1 MNHRTKYRLFGI
13 PLSWLVLIVF
23 DAGLVLMVM
32 GQEKR
37 QALPPAVV
45 DQPAE
50 VNQIEGADNISPEE
64 VCFAAI
70 DVIVD
75 SGATPLAAYQLEM
88 RSRTPGVEIVGI
100 ERSEHSAFAEPPHYD
115 PRAMNNNRVIL
126 AAFST
131 AEDLPSGRSRVARV
145 HLQLQGPERLVF
157 ETRLDVSATR
167 DHETISASLSLTKA
181 TL

>member
-13 PLSWLVLIVF
+13 PLSWLVLIGF
-23 DAGLVLMVM
+23 DAGLVVMVM
-32 GQEKR
+32 GQEER

-75 SGATPLAAYQLEM
+75 SGATPLAAYQFEM

-100 ERSEHSAFAEPPHYD
+100 EGGEHSAFAEP
-115 PRAMNNNRVIL
+115 RTM
-126 AAFST
+126 
-131 AEDLPSGRSRVARV
+131 
-145 HLQLQGPERLVF
+145 
-157 ETRLDVSATR
+157 
-167 DHETISASLSLTKA
+167 
-181 TL
+181 TLGL